1 MNYNIFMRDI
11 GEVRQIIRVQSQKVQ
26 IIRKFGVRE
35 GEMMMEAER
44 GRMPFEDRRRGVIFR
59 EYKSSSP

>member
-44 GRMPFEDRRRGVIFR
+44 GMMPFEDRRRGVIFR